1 MTPQMILSRRVQIL
15 PALFA
20 SALLTAPL
28 ARADLI
34 ISVASATVNPGTVND
49 VLDVSLFNNG
59 PAAVAIGA
67 FSFGVSVT
75 DPDITFVGA
84 TTSTGTPYIFA
95 GDSLFGPAIG
105 TAAGQ
110 SLTASDVFDTIGSG
124 AVVAAG
130 GSVGLGHVLFD
141 VAPNAAGGVFAVS
154 LSAPESS
161 LADPSSANIP
171 ITSLV
176 NGQISIAA
184 QGSVP
189 EPPAIWAGFF
199 ALISVVL
206 ARRLSAAGTE
216 QRNVSRYRRK
226 PAE

>member
-15 PALFA
+15 PVLLA

-28 ARADLI
+28 ARADLV

-49 VLDVSLFNNG
+49 ALDVSLLNNG
-59 PAAVAIGA
+59 PAAVTIGA

-75 DPDITFVGA
+75 DPDITFIGA
-84 TTSTGTPYIFA
+84 TTSTGTSYIFA
-95 GDSLFGPAIG
+95 GDSLFGPGIG

-110 SLTASDVFDTIGSG
+110 SLTASDVFDIIGSG
-124 AVVAAG
+124 AIVAAG

-154 LSAPESS
+154 LSAPQSS

-171 ITSLV
+171 INSLV

-184 QGSVP
+184 QGVP
-189 EPPAIWAGFF
+189 EPPPIWAGFF
-199 ALISVVL
+199 ALLSVVL
-206 ARRLSAAGTE
+206 ARRLSAARTE
-216 QRNVSRYRRK
+216 
-226 PAE
+226 